1 MNNIKLKNILHF
13 DELLKRFQ
21 IHKKRIKLR
30 FNTDWDDELA
40 DGSKYRR
47 NFLEMYE
54 NNSPNLVNEMLS
66 NGSDKKN
73 RNSNSDLTLLFIKID
88 QQKNLW
94 LFVDA
99 YNITDANGHKA
110 INPVTHKEYNT
121 ANAERLVEYEP
132 YFGRLVVEWKNLSQQ
147 FYYVKPDIINNIELA
162 EILPLPYIEYGE
174 AFPGY
179 EEVSKTYLELHKV
192 IKKRDWF
199 DALSNVYGVYVLTD
213 TSNGKLYV
221 GSATGKLGIYGR
233 WSTYLDDGYDKAEEN
248 DKDYPN
254 KGLKEL
260 VEHNGIDY
268 IKQNFRYSLME
279 YFPKNEFGKGKAI
292 EREKY
297 WKKVL
302 QSAEPNGYNNN

>member
-1 MNNIKLKNILHF
+1 MNDIKLKSILHF
-13 DELLKRFQ
+13 DELIKRFQ
-21 IHKKRIKLR
+21 NKRIKLR

-54 NNSPNLVNEMLS
+54 NNSPTLIDEMLS

-73 RNSNSDLTLLFIKID
+73 RNSNEDLTLLFIKID

-110 INPVTHKEYNT
+110 INPATHKEYKA
-121 ANAERLVEYEP
+121 ANAERLFEYEP

-147 FYYVKPDIINNIELA
+147 FYYVKPEIINNIELT
-162 EILPLPYIEYGE
+162 EILPLSYREYGE

-179 EEVSKTYLELHKV
+179 EAVSKTYRELRKV
-192 IKKRDWF
+192 IAKQDWR

-213 TSNGKLYV
+213 ESNGKLYV
-221 GSATGKLGIYGR
+221 GSATGKQGIYGR

-260 VEHNGIDY
+260 VEHNGTDY
-268 IKQNFRYSLME
+268 IKQNFHYSIME
-279 YFPKNEFGKGKAI
+279 YFPKNEFGKEKAI
-292 EREKY
+292 EREQY

-302 QSAEPNGYNNN
+302 QSAHPNGYNYN